1 MALAKRL
8 SAAGVLTFFAVL
20 AICCGQDVRA
30 PKATVPP
37 TSTPTPMD
45 TPTALQVYT
54 PFRAHSPDPTGIP
67 LPTTTSTP
75 RNMADTSQTA
85 RPIPS
90 PNKWLGGGNWLR
102 GIQSEE
108 YLAYSMKERG
118 EHRRDVHIVALNPHP
133 DGWAE
138 DLQLQLVCINDRRS
152 MYVRPFKQ
160 DVPPD
165 VDSFVVG
172 MWDFASDD
180 WMAGEIH
187 LYYEPVLTND
197 GGSIYL
203 NDQVQIQQ
211 VFAVIQ
217 NAHRSMNINQVMIIG
232 IYASDDDPDSGLWS
246 EFDPLGF
253 EDAVEYLP
261 CF

>member
-1 MALAKRL
+1 MLWPRSPRAEGDRPTHEYTYAYGHADPRYRSTHL
-8 SAAGVLTFFAVL
+8 SGRTPLIHWYPVANNDLHAQEYG
-20 AICCGQDVRA
+20 GH
-30 PKATVPP
+30 VPN
-37 TSTPTPMD
+37 S
-45 TPTALQVYT
+45 A
-54 PFRAHSPDPTGIP
+54 S
-67 LPTTTSTP
+67 
-75 RNMADTSQTA
+75 N
-85 RPIPS
+85 PS
-90 PNKWLGGGNWLR
+90 PNKWLGSGNWLR

-118 EHRRDVHIVALNPHP
+118 EHRRDVHIIALNPHP

-211 VFAVIQ
+211 V
-217 NAHRSMNINQVMIIG
+217 
-232 IYASDDDPDSGLWS
+232 L
-246 EFDPLGF
+246 L
-253 EDAVEYLP
+253 
-261 CF
+261 